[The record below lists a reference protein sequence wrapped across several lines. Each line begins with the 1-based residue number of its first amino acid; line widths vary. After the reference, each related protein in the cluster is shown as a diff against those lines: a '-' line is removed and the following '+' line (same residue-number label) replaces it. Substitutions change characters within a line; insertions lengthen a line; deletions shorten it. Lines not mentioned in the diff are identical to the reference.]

1 MWPFSLPP
9 GTAFPG
15 EHARRRAILFLL
27 FALAATLLTVWLFL
41 DLPLL
46 WGFVE
51 SLGGRFLVFLGS
63 VAIGA
68 VLAAAPVLT
77 LAGWLLALWFGVQSV
92 YAPRAR
98 KTPIVDGCI
107 VGVGLVAWFA
117 PAAAFLATAIWSLI
131 SGKVHFPQPAR
142 DFLRTEDPVAYWQS
156 VGFLLLAAALFA
168 WLAWQFWR
176 GKLRRGS

>member
-9 GTAFPG
+9 GAAFPG
-15 EHARRRAILFLL
+15 EIARRRAILFLL
-27 FALAATLLTVWLFL
+27 FAVVVTPLTVWLFR

-46 WGFVE
+46 WGLVI
-51 SLGGRFLVFLGS
+51 SLEGQFSVTLGS
-63 VAIGA
+63 VAVGA
-68 VLAAAPVLT
+68 ARAAAPVFT

-98 KTPIVDGCI
+98 KTPVIDRLI
-107 VGVGLVAWFA
+107 IGVGLLAWFA

-142 DFLRTEDPVAYWQS
+142 DFLRAEDPVAYWQS
-156 VGFLLLAAALFA
+156 LGFLFLAAALFA

-176 GKLRRGS
+176 GKLRRDA